1 MTTLLATHPAIAG
14 LYGFDKANPYTAE
27 EKILDM
33 KYLPKQ
39 IRNYRADM
47 RNNLQML
54 INYAKKNNP
63 DFKIITHEGQEIL
76 YRSAWEDTRDG
87 YNLARRQKGQQGSIE
102 DTTFLSKGKEIP
114 KNLKLTLPNTIICIL
129 STLLPSTDYIAATE
143 KSKTSLLT
151 ITLVLSALIIV
162 PHRKKWIAP

>member
-54 INYAKKNNP
+54 INYAKK
-63 DFKIITHEGQEIL
+63 IILIL
-76 YRSAWEDTRDG
+76 KSSLTKDKRFYIVALGKTRVT
-87 YNLARRQKGQQGSIE
+87 A
-102 DTTFLSKGKEIP
+102 
-114 KNLKLTLPNTIICIL
+114 II
-129 STLLPSTDYIAATE
+129 LLVAKKDNKAA
-143 KSKTSLLT
+143 
-151 ITLVLSALIIV
+151 
-162 PHRKKWIAP
+162 